1 MRIAIDARELA
12 GTPTGVGRY
21 LSEIVSAWASLPE
34 ATAHELIF
42 CAPHDDVPLA
52 GGPLRVSL
60 RTASGHGTLWE
71 QRTLPALAAD
81 ADVLFA
87 PGYTAPLRARI
98 PVVVTIHDVS
108 FAAHPEWFSW
118 REGLRRRVLTRA
130 AARRAAAVITVSEFS
145 KDEIVRHLNV
155 DAAKVHV
162 VYSGAT
168 AWSGRPGGVDAPREP
183 RVLYVGSLFN
193 RRHIAEMIA
202 AFALVAQRH
211 PDARFDIVGDNRTR
225 PYVDVGALIERS
237 GAAGRIRAR
246 SYVSDDELAAL
257 YARAAAF
264 VFLSDYEG
272 FALTPLEALAAGIPV
287 ALLDTSVAR
296 EIYGDAALYVRRPD
310 PQEIA
315 ESLLRLLCDNGERA
329 RLTTAARARLERY
342 SWRACAASTLAI
354 LAAAAAPRDRRPA

>member
-12 GTPTGVGRY
+12 GSPTGVGRY
-21 LSEIVSAWASLPE
+21 LSEIVRAWASLPE
-34 ATAHELIF
+34 ASAHELIF
-42 CAPHDDVPLA
+42 CAPHGDVPLP
-52 GGPLRVSL
+52 GGPLRASL
-60 RTASGHGTLWE
+60 RTSGGRGTSWE
-71 QRTLPALAAD
+71 QLALPALAAD

-98 PVVVTIHDVS
+98 PAVVTIHDVS

-118 REGLRRRVLTRA
+118 REGLRRRMLTRA
-130 AARRAAAVITVSEFS
+130 SARRAAAVITVSEFS
-145 KDEIVRHLNV
+145 KREIVRHLKV

-168 AWSGRPGGVDAPREP
+168 AWTGRSGGSNAPREP

-225 PYVDVGALIERS
+225 PYVDVDALIERS
-237 GAAGRIRAR
+237 GAADRIHAR
-246 SYVSDDELAAL
+246 SYVSDDELSEL
-257 YARAAAF
+257 YARASAF
-264 VFLSDYEG
+264 IFLSDYEG

-287 ALLDTSVAR
+287 VLLDTPVSR
-296 EIYGDAALYVRRPD
+296 EVYRDAALYVQRPD

-315 ESLLRLLCDNGERA
+315 APLLQLLCDDGKRA
-329 RLTTAARARLERY
+329 RLATAARTQLDRY
-342 SWRACAASTLAI
+342 SWRKCAARTLAI
-354 LAAAAAPRDRRPA
+354 LTAAASRRR